1 MLNFIY
7 LVSFIPWFGGR
18 LFVFPACCVYTSLV
32 APIVAGPS
40 LSEVEQYVLMLPYR
54 WMGFMLLGLQ
64 FLQIFWAYYIGKAF
78 VGVSVSEK
86 LGANT
91 YEEG

>member
-1 MLNFIY
+1 M
-7 LVSFIPWFGGR
+7 
-18 LFVFPACCVYTSLV
+18 FPACCVYPSLV
-32 APIVAGPS
+32 GPGLVQS
-40 LSEVEQYVLMLPYR
+40 TLSEVEQSVLMLPYR

-64 FLQIFWAYYIGKAF
+64 MLQIFWAYYIGKAF